1 MQNKSFIVLESV
13 NVMAEELGCIYI
25 EATPVG
31 VVVLVDLFN
40 FQDGENY
47 KIVLTD
53 IDGHL
58 ANFDFNE
65 NYVMRKLVDGF
76 DIGNEIYVEI
86 YIKDQ
91 LVLRGFKKGP
101 VVNQNKQSRFYVNGE
116 PYSFNCC
123 DNEEVLSNEKEK
135 EVKESNYNSDI
146 KGVKN
151 RLSAEEWAISTS
163 QIDLF
168 NEAINIINK
177 VRDGRATTLKCVCDD
192 SAEIKDDKSV
202 ELNDGNNDLAVK
214 TIENEGILKSCGDT
228 NNNETTESSGD
239 TGNDKMI
246 MACCEGGKNEEFVND
261 CGNVNNNETTEYYGD
276 ANNDEVFTAC
286 GDFGNAEV
294 LNIYNHKGNEET
306 GTYRNEGNYL
316 VEDNL
321 NEVLLFN
328 KDKKRVS
335 FLEKEREVKDFDSNS
350 KSGYIDGLNEISKQ
364 VEVSYVNHGYDS
376 ELEFSYFDTI
386 KDEFDML
393 FAEGDSFE
401 LLQKHFGGEW
411 RKVSFGSGL
420 ILAKISL
427 SHKNVDF
434 PNAMP
439 DIVAL
444 AMPCIV
450 NETHMEL
457 GKNSVVYKLNNF
469 SDFGYNILF
478 QDARNGKAIKIME
491 NKC

>member
-76 DIGNEIYVEI
+76 DVGNEIYVEI
-86 YIKDQ
+86 YNKDQ
-91 LVLRGFKKGP
+91 LVLKGFKKGS
-101 VVNQNKQSRFYVNGE
+101 VANQNKHSKFYVNGK
-116 PYSFNCC
+116 PYSFNSCN
-123 DNEEVLSNEKEK
+123 NEEVLSSEKKK
-135 EVKESNYNSDI
+135 ELQKSNYNRDI
-146 KGVKN
+146 ENIKN
-151 RLSAEEWAISTS
+151 RMSAEEWAISTS

-168 NEAINIINK
+168 NEASNIINK
-177 VRDGRATTLKCVCDD
+177 VREGCVDTFKCVCNASIELKD
-192 SAEIKDDKSV
+192 S
-202 ELNDGNNDLAVK
+202 NNDLVVK
-214 TIENEGILKSCGDT
+214 TIGNEKMVNVCGDTSSKETTRSYNNNNDEIIMDCCEDAQNEEMVKDYGKVNDNGIIESYSDSSNNNEMLTTSGDFANAEALTIYNLNGNKGAGIYENEGNCLD
-228 NNNETTESSGD
+228 
-239 TGNDKMI
+239 
-246 MACCEGGKNEEFVND
+246 
-261 CGNVNNNETTEYYGD
+261 
-276 ANNDEVFTAC
+276 
-286 GDFGNAEV
+286 
-294 LNIYNHKGNEET
+294 
-306 GTYRNEGNYL
+306 
-316 VEDNL
+316 
-321 NEVLLFN
+321 
-328 KDKKRVS
+328 KDKKRLS
-335 FLEKEREVKDFDSNS
+335 FLEEERKVKDFDSNS
-350 KSGYIDGLNEISKQ
+350 KSDCIDGLNEISKQ
-364 VEVSYVNHGYDS
+364 VEVSYINHGYDS
-376 ELEFSYFDTI
+376 ELEFSFFDTI

-434 PNAMP
+434 PNVMP

-478 QDARNGKAIKIME
+478 QDARNGKAIKIIE